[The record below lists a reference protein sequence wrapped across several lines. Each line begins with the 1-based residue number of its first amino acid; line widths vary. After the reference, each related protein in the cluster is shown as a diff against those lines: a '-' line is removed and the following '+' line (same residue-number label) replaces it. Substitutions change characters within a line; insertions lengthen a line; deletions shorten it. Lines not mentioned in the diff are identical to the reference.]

1 MGGLSEP
8 NVVLGFRGLE
18 FRIWGFV
25 EVVRDLGGLLTVLLM
40 VRAWCPLFLRV
51 LCAASCYVV
60 DHAVLQTSLLA
71 CPWASCNRDSLVYIS
86 GSPQ

>member
-25 EVVRDLGGLLTVLLM
+25 EVVRDLGGLYTY
-40 VRAWCPLFLRV
+40 CPAYGPCLVSLV
-51 LCAASCYVV
+51 S

-71 CPWASCNRDSLVYIS
+71 FPWASCNHESLVS
-86 GSPQ
+86 GSLQ